1 MQKSYTFGLNAE
13 PLQNPSATDFEVLV
27 NKAGSTQN
35 HNPYGT
41 SYFNNPAMMAM
52 TSGSDRVTSI
62 PSPYARMHITDIAF
76 REMMAGSG
84 VLNSTAQQA
93 HFNEMS
99 GDYLR
104 AMSHCLDIYEMLFH
118 FTDLDLIDKGIT
130 VKKIDLVTLNDN
142 RYQKLL
148 QDNAHLR
155 SFVETLDLF
164 RESYMRTIRDKAPR
178 NYKFDFT
185 QLYIF
190 KYRGKTFAA
199 TSPFTGFFAKADCDL
214 SNVNLSVTWQFGNQK
229 KTHELLTNTPNEW
242 LSIKDRDPEFINFL
256 YLLLHDSQL
265 DKVFTHLYAAVEA
278 CVPNLA
284 NLQNVS
290 FAQQYPQF
298 NFNSMVLPQIA
309 GNTQNV
315 SYIRPDGLDSSYLE
329 YLLYL
334 REPVDLSI
342 SAEAYATSIQN
353 RVFPEGSNN
362 LVPWIGV
369 NDFLSDALII
379 LPYDIN
385 DNYYAI
391 SYEDENFK
399 LHRRCLLPLKRQ
411 ALEYLDIATVAN
423 QLYIK
428 KYSREHYSVTLTLN
442 LTTGG
447 TVELRRDYYD
457 IDDDNYAFPNGALK
471 DLQDDDRHFAF
482 GIYPFVRSDKF
493 ENIYKVLFY
502 NDFKWPEGFNPK
514 TDDKLY
520 DLSFYY
526 LDAQNRATKY
536 DPRTSIKEN
545 QSNKA
550 DNFFGVNTHY
560 YHVANS
566 TQVEDKYIS
575 INFAELSLTLVKN
588 PKSGNPELVTAT
600 AIIAPVYHEVAYNPG
615 TTNIAV
621 DLGTSN
627 TFIAYQHQGEN
638 VREIS
643 TIHQQPDW
651 NEFTLMNCTCNDPS
665 ANNDN
670 RDDLYLRTTDD
681 ANKNADDLCL
691 PAQLCEFIPTR
702 IKQSSDVKEHGY
714 HFPIPSIIN
723 NLRINGQTQNGFND
737 RIALVHSA
745 IPFAYYTIGKRQD
758 NPANHY
764 DAISTGQ
771 FKWFYGMDDY
781 GIYNFNQ
788 VRQADFEAFLRELMF
803 IVRSHMLCR
812 GIDLDQCTLLWTY
825 PLSFQL
831 PLVDQYKAS
840 WNKVYCQYF
849 NPSLLDTYGNVI
861 NPLALGAVVKYTNES
876 RSPIYECIS
885 NPALTNHL
893 TVLMDIGG
901 GSTDVIGYKK
911 NQPQFITS
919 FGFAGNAL
927 YLGGSMNHSAQS
939 NNGNAVQNY
948 MRGFVKQIIGQQFH
962 SSSNLNGTHPID
974 SDADI
979 NTLMNYGFTQDPK
992 NFTAMFNSAPLQFML
1007 QLHNAALIYHTAQ
1020 LCKLESPDETPVSI
1034 FLTGNGSKL
1043 FLLNRNYTSL
1053 FNDIVSKVY
1062 GKDAKISISSP
1073 NDPKAAT
1080 AYGSLKGCLMD
1091 GPTAL
1096 QFNENSTSSQ
1106 VVMLGDDSTI
1116 FEMDNQ
1122 NGSAQVAGSQDELLR
1137 QVKKNVQNFIH
1148 LFFECYKGQAPI
1160 FTEEEVLEKL
1170 DFGTDNDS
1178 KLNFGS
1184 TLSDSMFFQ
1193 YISLLMEQLSISI
1206 CQKYH
1211 L

>member
-1 MQKSYTFGLNAE
+1 MQKSYTFGLDAV
-13 PLQNPSATDFEVLV
+13 PLQNPNATDFEVLV
-27 NKAGSTQN
+27 NQAGSTQN

-76 REMMAGSG
+76 RELMAGNG
-84 VLNSTAQQA
+84 VLTGTAQQA
-93 HFNEMS
+93 RFNNMS

-104 AMSHCLDIYEMLFH
+104 AMSHCLDIFEMLFH

-130 VKKIDLVTLNDN
+130 VKKIDLVTLNN
-142 RYQKLL
+142 NSYQQLL
-148 QDNAHLR
+148 QGNAHLR

-164 RESYMRTIRDKAPR
+164 RDSYMQTIRAKAPQ

-185 QLYIF
+185 KLYIF

-214 SNVNLSVTWQFGNQK
+214 SGAGLAMSWQAGSQK
-229 KTHELLTNTPNEW
+229 QTHKLLTNTPNEW
-242 LSIKDRDPEFINFL
+242 LGINGRDPVFINFL

-284 NLQNVS
+284 SLQGVS
-290 FAQQYPQF
+290 FSQQYPQF
-298 NFNSMVLPQIA
+298 NFDSMVLPQIA

-315 SYIRPDGLDSSYLE
+315 SYIRPDGLDCSYLE

-342 SAEAYATSIQN
+342 SAAAYATSIQN

-411 ALEYLDIATVAN
+411 ALEYLDIATVAT

-457 IDDDNYAFPNGALK
+457 IADDNYAFPNGALK

-502 NDFKWPEGFNPK
+502 NDFKWPGGFNPK
-514 TDDKLY
+514 PGNKLY

-545 QSNKA
+545 QTNKA

-566 TQVEDKYIS
+566 TKVKDKYIS

-600 AIIAPVYHEVAYNPG
+600 AIIAPVYHKVAYNPG

-627 TFIAYQHQGEN
+627 TFIAYQHQGEK

-681 ANKNADDLCL
+681 ASKNADNLCL

-723 NLRINGQTQNGFND
+723 NLRINGQTQTSFND

-758 NPANHY
+758 NSANRY

-781 GIYNFNQ
+781 GIYNFDQ
-788 VRQADFEAFLRELMF
+788 MRQADFEAFLRELMF

-831 PLVDQYKAS
+831 PLVGQYKAS

-849 NPSLLDTYGNVI
+849 NPSLLDTNGNVI
-861 NPLALGAVVKYTNES
+861 SPQNLGNVVKYTNES
-876 RSPIYECIS
+876 RSPIYECIN

-901 GSTDVIGYKK
+901 GSTDVIGYKN

-948 MRGFVKQIIGQQFH
+948 MRGFVKKIIGQQFH
-962 SSSNLNGTHPID
+962 GSSNLNGTDPID

-979 NTLMNYGFTQDPK
+979 NTLMNYGFTQDPQ

-1062 GKDAKISISSP
+1062 GNNSNIAISYP

-1080 AYGSLKGCLMD
+1080 AYGSLKGCLMN
-1091 GPTAL
+1091 GPAAL

-1122 NGSAQVAGSQDELLR
+1122 NGAAQVTGSKEEHLL

-1148 LFFECYKGQAPI
+1148 VFFECYKGQAPI
-1160 FTEEEVLEKL
+1160 FTEKEVLDMLE
-1170 DFGTDNDS
+1170 FGTYNES
-1178 KLNFGS
+1178 KLNFDS

-1206 CQKYH
+1206 CQKYN